1 MPRLAI
7 SASRLDRHP
16 FGSAVATP
24 PTAPSPDMTGAVP
37 LSSLA
42 RTAVSADALHTRD
55 FSRISAYVYQECGI
69 RLPPAKITMIE
80 GRLRRRVRATGL
92 SSLSAY
98 CSWLFEGQHLDDERE
113 HLLNAVTTNKT
124 DFFREPKHFDY
135 LMGTVMP
142 RLRDEGTRR
151 LRVWSA
157 ACSTGAE
164 PYTLAM
170 LLDAFAQDHGG
181 PDFGI
186 LATDLDSEVLH
197 TARRGIYP
205 ASMLD
210 PVPPALRNRYAM
222 KASDP
227 KRGEMRI
234 VPALR
239 SAIGFAQMNLM
250 DARYPVGDPMDIIFC
265 RNVLIY
271 FDKPTQ
277 EKVVRRLA
285 ECLRP
290 GGLMFLGHS
299 ESITGFDLP
308 LKAVANTVFRRI

>member
-1 MPRLAI
+1 MSNLARVADTTDALQPRDFDRLA
-7 SASRLDRHP
+7 
-16 FGSAVATP
+16 
-24 PTAPSPDMTGAVP
+24 
-37 LSSLA
+37 
-42 RTAVSADALHTRD
+42 
-55 FSRISAYVYQECGI
+55 AYIYKECGI
-69 RLPPAKITMIE
+69 RLPPVKITMIE
-80 GRLRRRVRATGL
+80 GRLRRRVRANGL
-92 SSLSAY
+92 SSLRDY
-98 CSWLFEGQHLDDERE
+98 CGWLFDGNHLEGERE

-135 LMGTVMP
+135 LVDTALPKMH
-142 RLRDEGTRR
+142 REGVRQ

-170 LLDAFAQDHGG
+170 LLDAYAQDKGG

-186 LATDLDSEVLH
+186 LATDLDSEVLR
-197 TARRGIYP
+197 TARRGVYP
-205 ASMLD
+205 AAMLD
-210 PVPPALRNRYAM
+210 PVPTALRNRYVM
-222 KASDP
+222 RPSDP

-250 DARYPVGDPMDIIFC
+250 DERYPVGDAMDIIFC

-277 EKVVRRLA
+277 EKVVSRLVA
-285 ECLRP
+285 CLRP
-290 GGLMFLGHS
+290 GGLIFLGHS
-299 ESITGFDLP
+299 ESIAGFQLP
-308 LKAVANTVFRRI
+308 LRPVANTVFERV

>member
-1 MPRLAI
+1 MSNMAC
-7 SASRLDRHP
+7 A
-16 FGSAVATP
+16 
-24 PTAPSPDMTGAVP
+24 AVP
-37 LSSLA
+37 
-42 RTAVSADALHTRD
+42 TDALQTRD
-55 FSRISAYVYQECGI
+55 FDRISAYVYKECGI
-69 RLPPAKITMIE
+69 KLPPAKITMIE

-98 CSWLFEGQHLDDERE
+98 CSWLFDGNHLEDERE

-142 RLRDEGTRR
+142 HLRDQGQRR
-151 LRVWSA
+151 VRVWSA

-170 LLDAFAQDHGG
+170 LLDAFAADKGG
-181 PDFGI
+181 PDYGI
-186 LATDLDSEVLH
+186 LATDLDSEVLR

-205 ASMLD
+205 AALLD
-210 PVPPALRNRYAM
+210 PVPTVLRKRYVM
-222 KASDP
+222 SASDP
-227 KRGEMRI
+227 KRDEMRI

-239 SAIGFAQMNLM
+239 SSIGFAQMNLM
-250 DARYPVGDPMDIIFC
+250 DERYPVGDPMDIIFC

-285 ECLRP
+285 DCLRP
-290 GGLMFLGHS
+290 GGWLFLGHS

-308 LKAVANTVFRRI
+308 LKTVSNTVFQRI

>member
-1 MPRLAI
+1 MSNAARLA
-7 SASRLDRHP
+7 
-16 FGSAVATP
+16 V
-24 PTAPSPDMTGAVP
+24 
-37 LSSLA
+37 SS
-42 RTAVSADALHTRD
+42 DALQRRD
-55 FSRISAYVYQECGI
+55 FDRISAYVYKECGI
-69 RLPPAKITMIE
+69 RLPPAKMTMIE

-92 SSLSAY
+92 SSLSDY
-98 CSWLFEGQHLDDERE
+98 CGWVFEGNHLEAERE

-142 RLRDEGTRR
+142 RLRDEGKRR
-151 LRVWSA
+151 VRVWSA

-170 LLDAFAQDHGG
+170 LLDVFAQDKGG

-186 LATDLDSEVLH
+186 LATDLDSEVLR
-197 TARRGIYP
+197 TAKRGVYP
-205 ASMLD
+205 SSLLD
-210 PVPPALRNRYAM
+210 PVPSALRNRYAM

-227 KRGEMRI
+227 KRTEMRI
-234 VPALR
+234 APALR

-250 DARYPVGDPMDIIFC
+250 DERYPVGEPMDIIFC

-285 ECLRP
+285 DCLRP
-290 GGLMFLGHS
+290 GGWLFLGHS

-308 LKAVANTVFRRI
+308 LKTVANTVFQRI

>member
-1 MPRLAI
+1 MSNAARLA
-7 SASRLDRHP
+7 
-16 FGSAVATP
+16 
-24 PTAPSPDMTGAVP
+24 
-37 LSSLA
+37 
-42 RTAVSADALHTRD
+42 VSDDALQRRD
-55 FSRISAYVYQECGI
+55 FDRISAYVYKECGI
-69 RLPPAKITMIE
+69 RLPPAKMTMIE

-92 SSLSAY
+92 SSLSDY
-98 CSWLFEGQHLDDERE
+98 CGWVFEGNHLEAERE

-142 RLRDEGTRR
+142 RLRDEGKRR
-151 LRVWSA
+151 VRVWSA

-170 LLDAFAQDHGG
+170 LLDVFAQDKGG

-186 LATDLDSEVLH
+186 LATDLDSEVLR
-197 TARRGIYP
+197 TAKRGIYP
-205 ASMLD
+205 SAMLD
-210 PVPPALRNRYAM
+210 PVPAALRNRYAM

-227 KRGEMRI
+227 KRTEMRI
-234 VPALR
+234 APALR

-250 DARYPVGDPMDIIFC
+250 DERYPVGEPMDIIFC

-285 ECLRP
+285 DCLRP
-290 GGLMFLGHS
+290 GGWLFLGHS

-308 LKAVANTVFRRI
+308 LKTVANTVFQRI